1 MIFVG
6 DDWSEDHH
14 DVEVHDEA
22 GQRLARRR
30 LPEGV
35 GGVAQLHALVAPHA
49 EDPADVVVGIETDR
63 GLWVAALVAAGYR
76 VYAINPK
83 AVSRYRERYGGGSG
97 AKSDPGDAKVLA
109 DLVRTDRHN
118 HRPVA
123 GDSDL
128 AEAVKVLARAHQR
141 LIWSRQRQANGGGR
155 RAEFYPAALVAFGT
169 DLDGRD
175 ALAVL
180 DRAPT
185 PQRGRAL
192 SRSAIASALRRG
204 GRQRGVDASAA
215 EIQAAG
221 APTSSSRRRCWPRR
235 SAPPCRPASA
245 SWPR

>member
-123 GDSDL
+123 AAWDL